1 MDVYWALLG
10 VICVERVC
18 ELVVSTRHANASLAR
33 GGVESGAGHFPVMVV
48 LHFGLLVGCV
58 VEPLVAHRTFVPAFG
73 WTMIAVVLAAN
84 ALRWWC
90 IATLGPYWSARVIV
104 IPGTTLIRSGP
115 YRWFAH
121 PNYVAVIIEGA
132 ALPLAGSAWI
142 TACAFTV
149 LNAALLTVRLRCETR
164 ALGEARVR
172 AGRGKVLETEN
183 P

>member
-1 MDVYWALLG
+1 MDVYWALLA

-18 ELVVSTRHANASLAR
+18 ELVVCTRHANARLS
-33 GGVESGAGHFPVMVV
+33 
-48 LHFGLLVGCV
+48 
-58 VEPLVAHRTFVPAFG
+58 
-73 WTMIAVVLAAN
+73 
-84 ALRWWC
+84 WC

-104 IPGTTLIRSGP
+104 IPGTTLVRSGP

-121 PNYVAVIIEGA
+121 PNYVAVVIEGA

-142 TACAFTV
+142 TAVTFTV

-164 ALGEARVR
+164 ALAV
-172 AGRGKVLETEN
+172 AAPLGKTTATA

>member
-1 MDVYWALLG
+1 MVVYYTLLA

-18 ELVVSTRHANASLAR
+18 ELVVSTRHANASLRR
-33 GGVESGAGHFPVMVV
+33 GGVESGAGHFPVMVA
-48 LHFGLLVGCV
+48 LHFLLLAGCLA
-58 VEPLVAHRTFVPAFG
+58 EPLAPHRTFIPALEYP
-73 WTMIAVVLAAN
+73 MIAVVLAAN

-90 IATLGPYWSARVIV
+90 IATLGPSWSARVIV
-104 IPGTTLIRSGP
+104 VPGSPLVRSGP

-142 TACAFTV
+142 TACTFTV

-164 ALGEARVR
+164 ALAA
-172 AGRGKVLETEN
+172 AGG
-183 P
+183 